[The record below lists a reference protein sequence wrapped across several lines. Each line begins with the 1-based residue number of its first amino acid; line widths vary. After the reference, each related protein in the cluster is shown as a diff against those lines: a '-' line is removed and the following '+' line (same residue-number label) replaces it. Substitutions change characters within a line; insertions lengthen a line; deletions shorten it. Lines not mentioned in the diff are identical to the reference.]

1 MIFFGL
7 LLGCFLV
14 VYVMPGR
21 RHRGLRDSARI
32 GFGLAFAIAGLTHL
46 LTPTPFVQH
55 IPTWVPGRLE
65 LVYATGVIEM
75 LGGAA
80 LAFWPHYKREIAVLL
95 TLYLLAVFP
104 GNIYVAIANIDV
116 QGQPEGIYPWIRL
129 PFQALFIWWVL
140 WSSDALQRNAVL
152 RTVKLISVIVPLA
165 LLLSGCGGA
174 TEAAPRSGSGS
185 NQVTLVA
192 DSSAFEPDVLKLP
205 AGAEVTVKVDNRDGI
220 PHDFVIESMGVK
232 TETIEPGSSVS
243 VTFVAPDSPTEF
255 VCTFHPDMKGGIDPG
270 PTR

>member
-1 MIFFGL
+1 MIFFAL

-21 RHRGLRDSARI
+21 RHRSVRDSARI

-65 LVYATGVIEM
+65 LVYATGILEM
-75 LGGAA
+75 LGGTA
-80 LAFWPHYKREIAVLL
+80 LAFWPRYKREIAVLL

-116 QGQPEGIYPWIRL
+116 QGQPEGIFPWIRL
-129 PFQALFIWWVL
+129 PFQAAYIWWVL
-140 WSSDALQRNAVL
+140 WSSDALQRDAVL
-152 RTVKLISVIVPLA
+152 RTLKLISVIVPLA
-165 LLLSGCGGA
+165 LLLGACGQAADAVPQSGD
-174 TEAAPRSGSGS
+174 GS
-185 NQVTLVA
+185 NEVMLVA
-192 DSSAFEPDVLKLP
+192 KDSSFEPDVLELP
-205 AGAEVTVKVDNRDGI
+205 AGEEVTVKVGNRDGI
-220 PHDFVIESMGVK
+220 PHDFVIESIGVK
-232 TETIEPGSSVS
+232 TETIEPGSSAS

-270 PTR
+270 ETG

>member
-14 VYVMPGR
+14 AYLIPGR
-21 RHRGLRDSARI
+21 SQPAVCDSARI
-32 GFGLAFAIAGLTHL
+32 GFGLAFAIASLTHL

-65 LVYATGVIEM
+65 LVYATGVLEM
-75 LGGAA
+75 LGGTA
-80 LAFWPHYKREIAVLL
+80 LVFWPRYKREIAVLL
-95 TLYLLAVFP
+95 TLYLMAVFP

-140 WSSDALQRNAVL
+140 WSSDVL
-152 RTVKLISVIVPLA
+152 RRDAVSRTLKLTSVIVPLA
-165 LLLSGCGGA
+165 LLLGACGQAADGVPQSGG
-174 TEAAPRSGSGS
+174 GS
-185 NQVTLVA
+185 NDVTLVA
-192 DSSAFEPDVLKLP
+192 DDSAFEPDVLELP
-205 AGAEVTVKVDNRDGI
+205 AGVEVTVKVANRDGI
-220 PHDFVIESMGVK
+220 PHDFVIDSIGVK
-232 TETIEPGSSVS
+232 TETIEPGSSAS

-255 VCTFHPDMKGGIDPG
+255 VCTFHPDMKGGIAPEEA
-270 PTR
+270 R

>member
-1 MIFFGL
+1 MIFFAL

-21 RHRGLRDSARI
+21 RHRAVRDSARI

-65 LVYATGVIEM
+65 LVYATGILEM
-75 LGGAA
+75 LGGTA
-80 LAFWPHYKREIAVLL
+80 LAFWPRYKREIAVLL

-116 QGQPEGIYPWIRL
+116 QGQPEGIFPWIRL
-129 PFQALFIWWVL
+129 PFQAAYIWWVL
-140 WSSDALQRNAVL
+140 WSSDALQRDAVL
-152 RTVKLISVIVPLA
+152 RTLKLISVIVPLA
-165 LLLSGCGGA
+165 LLLGGCGQ
-174 TEAAPRSGSGS
+174 AADAVSQSGDGS
-185 NQVTLVA
+185 NVVMLVA
-192 DSSAFEPDVLKLP
+192 KDSSFEPDVLELP
-205 AGAEVTVKVDNRDGI
+205 AGVKVTVKVTNEDGV
-220 PHDFVIESMGVK
+220 PHDFAVASIGVK
-232 TETIEPGSSVS
+232 TETIEPGSSDT
-243 VTFVAPDSPTEF
+243 VTFVAPDSRTEF

-270 PTR
+270 ETG